1 MHTYIPRKPTNIGK
15 ALIALGL
22 FFVVTLLVLP
32 LMLIFISAFSSG
44 WALFT
49 SNLLDKDMLSA
60 IKLTLLVA
68 VLTVPVN
75 LVFGTLI
82 AWCVTKFQF
91 VGKKLIIALID
102 TPYAISPVVAGLCY
116 LLLYGNQG
124 LIGSWLDDYGIQII
138 FAWPGIVLVTIFV
151 TSPYVARELIPLM
164 EAQGNDEEEAAIL
177 LGASGWAMFRR
188 VTLPNIKWALL
199 YGTVLTTARAVGEF
213 GSVAVISGSI
223 RGQTNTLPLHVQL
236 LQQDYNSVGAF
247 TAALL
252 LASIALLTLILK
264 TFFEYLQNRKHTAP
278 ATNKLPR

>member
-1 MHTYIPRKPTNIGK
+1 MQTYSAQKPKTLGKVLIG
-15 ALIALGL
+15 LGL
-22 FFVVTLLVLP
+22 FFVFLLLILP
-32 LMLIFISAFSSG
+32 LTLIFVSAFRGG
-44 WALFT
+44 WELFA

-60 IKLTLLVA
+60 IRLTLWVA
-68 VLTVPVN
+68 LLTVPVN

-91 VGKKLIIALID
+91 AGRKLVIALID
-102 TPYAISPVVAGLCY
+102 APYAISPVVAGLCY
-116 LLLYGNQG
+116 LLLYGNQ
-124 LIGSWLDDYGIQII
+124 SWLGGWLDSQGIQVI
-138 FAWPGIVLVTIFV
+138 FAWPVIVLVTIFV

-164 EAQGNDEEEAAIL
+164 ESQGSEEEEAAMV
-177 LGASGWAMFRR
+177 LGASGLLMFLR

-213 GSVAVISGSI
+213 GSVAVVSGAI
-223 RGQTNTLPLHVQL
+223 RGHTNTLPLHVQL

-264 TFFEYLQNRKHTAP
+264 TIFEYIQNRKLLVASHESK
-278 ATNKLPR
+278 N

>member
-1 MHTYIPRKPTNIGK
+1 MHTYIPRKPTKLGK
-15 ALIALGL
+15 VLVALGL
-22 FFVVTLLVLP
+22 FFVITLLVLP
-32 LMLIFISAFSSG
+32 LILIFISAFSSG
-44 WALFT
+44 WQLFT
-49 SNLLDKDMLSA
+49 SNLLDADMVAA

-68 VLTVPVN
+68 LLTVPVN

-91 VGKKLIIALID
+91 VGKKLIVALID

-124 LIGSWLDDYGIQII
+124 LIGGWLDDYGIQVI

-164 EAQGNDEEEAAIL
+164 ESQGNDEEEAAIL

-188 VTLPNIKWALL
+188 ITLPNIKWALL

-264 TFFEYLQNRKHTAP
+264 TIFEYLQNKKHTTP
-278 ATNKLPR
+278 A

>member
-1 MHTYIPRKPTNIGK
+1 MQAYVHEKPGKTGKLLIG
-15 ALIALGL
+15 IGL
-22 FFVVTLLVLP
+22 TFVAVMLVLP
-32 LMLIFISAFSSG
+32 LLLIFFAAFAG
-44 WALFT
+44 GFKLFT
-49 SNLLDKDMLSA
+49 SNLLDADMIAA

-68 VLTVPVN
+68 LLTVPVN
-75 LVFGTLI
+75 LVFGTLL
-82 AWCVTKFQF
+82 AWCVCKFRF
-91 VGKKLIIALID
+91 VGRKVLMAFID

-124 LIGSWLDDYGIQII
+124 WLGQWLDSFGLQ
-138 FAWPGIVLVTIFV
+138 FVFNWPGIVLVTIFV

-164 EAQGNDEEEAAIL
+164 ESQGSEEEEAAVL
-177 LGASGWAMFRR
+177 LGASGWTTFWRI
-188 VTLPNIKWALL
+188 TFPNIKWAII

-213 GSVAVISGSI
+213 GSVSVISGSI

-264 TFFEYLQNRKHTAP
+264 SVVEYQQTRK
-278 ATNKLPR
+278 KS

>member
-1 MHTYIPRKPTNIGK
+1 MQTYIARKPDRLGK
-15 ALIALGL
+15 GLIALGL
-22 FFVVTLLVLP
+22 FFVALLLILP
-32 LMLIFISAFSSG
+32 LILIFASAFQSG
-44 WALFT
+44 WELFT
-49 SNLLDKDMLSA
+49 SNLLDKDMLAA
-60 IKLTLLVA
+60 IRLTLLVA
-68 VLTVPVN
+68 LITVPVN
-75 LVFGTLI
+75 LVIGTLI

-91 VGKKLIIALID
+91 VGRKIVIALVD

-124 LIGSWLDDYGIQII
+124 LIGSWLDDYGIQLI

-164 EAQGNDEEEAAIL
+164 EAQGTDEEEAAIL
-177 LGASGWAMFRR
+177 LGASGWSMFWK

-236 LQQDYNSVGAF
+236 LHQDYNSVGAF

-252 LASIALLTLILK
+252 LASIALLTLVLK
-264 TFFEYLQNRKHTAP
+264 TILEYRQGKKLAAP
-278 ATNKLPR
+278 VG

>member
-1 MHTYIPRKPTNIGK
+1 MHIYTPRKPTRVGKFLIG
-15 ALIALGL
+15 LGL
-22 FFVVTLLVLP
+22 FFVGSLLVLP
-32 LMLIFISAFSSG
+32 LLLIFISAFSGG
-44 WALFT
+44 WTLFV
-49 SNLLDKDMLSA
+49 SNLLDPDMLAA
-60 IKLTLLVA
+60 IKLTVVVA
-68 VLTVPVN
+68 LITVPVN

-91 VGKKLIIALID
+91 RGKKLVIALID

-124 LIGSWLDDYGIQII
+124 WLGGWLDSYGIQVI
-138 FAWPGIVLVTIFV
+138 FAWPGIVLVTIFI

-236 LQQDYNSVGAF
+236 LQQDYNAVGAF

-264 TFFEYLQNRKHTAP
+264 TIFEYQQNKKYPAP
-278 ATNKLPR
+278 QVR

>member
-1 MHTYIPRKPTNIGK
+1 MHTYIPRKPDRTGK
-15 ALIALGL
+15 VLVGLGL

-32 LMLIFISAFSSG
+32 LVLIFFSAFRSG
-44 WALFT
+44 WQLFT
-49 SNLLDKDMLSA
+49 SNLMDSDMISA

-91 VGKKLIIALID
+91 FGKKLIIALID

-124 LIGSWLDDYGIQII
+124 LIGGWLDDYGIQVI

-164 EAQGNDEEEAAIL
+164 ESQGNDEEEAAIL

-188 VTLPNIKWALL
+188 ITLPNIKWALL

-264 TFFEYLQNRKHTAP
+264 TIFEYLQNKKHTTP
-278 ATNKLPR
+278 A

>member
-1 MHTYIPRKPTNIGK
+1 MHTYIPRKPDRTGK
-15 ALIALGL
+15 VLVGLGL

-32 LMLIFISAFSSG
+32 LVLIFFSAFRSG
-44 WALFT
+44 WQLFT
-49 SNLLDKDMLSA
+49 SNLLDADMVAA

-68 VLTVPVN
+68 LLTVPVN

-91 VGKKLIIALID
+91 VGKKLIVALID

-124 LIGSWLDDYGIQII
+124 LIGGWLDDYGIQVI

-164 EAQGNDEEEAAIL
+164 ESQGNDEEEAAIL

-188 VTLPNIKWALL
+188 ITLPNIKWALL

-264 TFFEYLQNRKHTAP
+264 TIFEYLQNKKHTTP
-278 ATNKLPR
+278 A

>member
-1 MHTYIPRKPTNIGK
+1 MQTYIARKPDKVGK
-15 ALIALGL
+15 SLIALGI
-22 FFVVTLLVLP
+22 FFVGLLLILP
-32 LMLIFISAFSSG
+32 LILIFVSAFSGG
-44 WALFT
+44 WKLFT
-49 SNLLDKDMLSA
+49 SNLLDKDMLAA
-60 IKLTLLVA
+60 IRLTLLVA
-68 VLTVPVN
+68 LLTVPVN

-91 VGKKLIIALID
+91 VGKKVVIAMVD

-124 LIGSWLDDYGIQII
+124 LIGGWLDNYGIQLI

-164 EAQGNDEEEAAIL
+164 EAQGTDEEEAAIL
-177 LGASGWAMFRR
+177 LGASGWSMFWK

-236 LQQDYNSVGAF
+236 LHQDYNSVGAF

-252 LASIALLTLILK
+252 FASIALLTLILK
-264 TFFEYLQNRKHTAP
+264 TILEYRQSK
-278 ATNKLPR
+278 KLLASVG